1 MCRVCLAVAF
11 THPAPR
17 LSIQENRRSFSGVGR
32 CWFLRPP
39 GKSGGIFMS
48 QIRKT
53 LQINDLSITMK
64 KDLRP
69 LLSGLRLSL
78 QPGDRMAVIGEEG
91 DGKSTLIKLIA
102 DPAMVEDYA
111 QWSGSVQAGGLVL
124 GYLAQDAEEVRDLTC
139 YELCCQEPAFLDDSP
154 GELAG
159 EAARLG
165 LPVEFFYA
173 DRPVGS
179 LSGGE
184 KVKLRLAL
192 LALRRP
198 DVWLLDEPS
207 NDLDL
212 TTLQWLEEFI
222 LGCEAP
228 VLYISH
234 DETLLERTANA
245 ILHIEQLRRK
255 TLPRWTL
262 VRTGYRQYVDQRLAQ
277 MSKQTQLAK
286 KDRAEDRKRQEKIR
300 RIEQKVQHG
309 LDTISRANPSGG
321 RLLKK
326 KMKSVKSMEHRY
338 DREREDMTEFPDTE
352 EAIVV
357 GFEASVTLPAGKA
370 VLDLELP
377 ALRSPEGDLLAENLE
392 LHLRGPEHLCIT
404 GKNGVGKTSLLRHIA
419 KALLP
424 RTDIKAAYMPQD
436 YSETVDQ
443 SLTPVEYLTDSSG
456 EKARLTQAK
465 TYLGSMKYTP
475 EECAHSLRELSG
487 GQRAKLFFLKMIL
500 DGNNVLILDEPTRN
514 FSPLSGPVIR
524 GMLGEFGGCIISV
537 SHDRKYIGEVGDRV
551 LELTPQGLLVRSPN
565 MTV

>member
-1 MCRVCLAVAF
+1 
-11 THPAPR
+11 
-17 LSIQENRRSFSGVGR
+17 
-32 CWFLRPP
+32 
-39 GKSGGIFMS
+39 MS

-53 LQINDLSITMK
+53 LQINDLSIAMK

-102 DPAMVEDYA
+102 SPALVEDYA
-111 QWSGSVQAGGLVL
+111 QWSGSIQAGGLVL
-124 GYLAQDAEEVRDLTC
+124 GYLPQDMGDVGGLTC
-139 YELCCQEPAFLDDSP
+139 YELCCREPAFLDASP

-159 EAARLG
+159 EASRLG

-173 DRPVGS
+173 DRPVAT

-184 KVKLRLAL
+184 KVKLQLAL

-212 TTLQWLEEFI
+212 ATLEWLEAFL

-262 VRTGYRQYVDQRLAQ
+262 VRCGYRQYVDQRLAQ
-277 MSKQTQLAK
+277 LAKQTQLAR

-300 RIEQKVQHG
+300 RMEQKVQHD
-309 LDTISRANPSGG
+309 LDAIRHADRDAIG

-326 KMKSVKSMEHRY
+326 KMKSVKSMEHRF
-338 DREREDMTEFPDTE
+338 DREREDMAEFPDTE
-352 EAIVV
+352 EAILV
-357 GFEASVTLPAGKA
+357 GFDSAAALPRGKT
-370 VLDLELP
+370 VLDLVLS
-377 ALRSPEGDLLAENLE
+377 ALRSPEGGLLAENVE
-392 LHLRGPEHLCIT
+392 LHVRGPEHLCVT
-404 GKNGVGKTSLLRHIA
+404 GRNGVGKTTLLRHIA
-419 KALLP
+419 GELLP

-436 YSETVDQ
+436 YGETVDLSQ
-443 SLTPVEYLTDSSG
+443 TPAEYLTDGSG

-475 EECAHSLRELSG
+475 EECSHSLAALSG

-500 DGNNVLILDEPTRN
+500 DGNNVLVLDEPTRN

-524 GMLGEFGGCIISV
+524 GMLREFGGCVISV
-537 SHDRKYIGEVGDRV
+537 SHDRKFIEEVGERV
-551 LELTPQGLLVRSPN
+551 LELTPQGLKESEAYR
-565 MTV
+565 